1 MSNKYKDFEIWGKKG
16 GEAKGIN
23 NRAKLLEE
31 ASRLTTDK
39 GLLDFISTAENND
52 LIKEAII
59 ELRRRNN
66 ERNNS
71 I

>member
-1 MSNKYKDFEIWGKKG
+1 MGKYKEFAEWGSKG
-16 GEAKGIN
+16 GEQKGIN
-23 NRAKLLEE
+23 NRKKLLEE
-31 ASRLTTDK
+31 VSRLTSDK

-66 ERNNS
+66 EKNV
-71 I
+71 